1 MLCEYHRARLLGP
14 LQNPCKAPRDSQG
27 QPKSR
32 NAISLA
38 GLKRTLRWMMKKACK
53 PCYFVS
59 FDSYDIKK
67 SLYSSGRGWMIGWL
81 KIEDEKKQWGIYL
94 PVH

>member
-38 GLKRTLRWMMKKACK
+38 GLKKTLRWMMKKACK

-67 SLYSSGRGWMIGWL
+67 FFIQFWEGLGDWL
-81 KIEDEKKQWGIYL
+81 VENRR
-94 PVH
+94 